1 MRTRMTT
8 RRWEI
13 SVRVAFSSSPS
24 SSSSFA
30 AVEYIIKRRR
40 RPRDRL
46 SLSSLWSY
54 RLKRRRRRRRR
65 TRRRG
70 EQSVRDNATHLK
82 EQTTTTTTTTTTNAF
97 FYHPREKI
105 LFHSLSYLFTLY
117 SNIILSLSLSYSV
130 CCLRRVALVRTTCV
144 RVNTDRRD
152 SHARETEREFWGND
166 ERPDWRE
173 RVEFKNDEREKLE
186 KKISPFF

>member
-13 SVRVAFSSSPS
+13 SVRVDFSSSPS

-30 AVEYIIKRRR
+30 AVEYSAFIKSRR
-40 RPRDRL
+40 RPRDRF

-54 RLKRRRRRRRR
+54 RLKRRRRRRR

-82 EQTTTTTTTTTTNAF
+82 EQTTTQQMRFLPPLLARRFYSTLSLLSLLSTLNA
-97 FYHPREKI
+97 
-105 LFHSLSYLFTLY
+105 
-117 SNIILSLSLSYSV
+117 LSLSLTP
-130 CCLRRVALVRTTCV
+130 CICLRRVAIVRTTCV
-144 RVNTDRRD
+144 CVNTDRRD
-152 SHARETEREFWGND
+152 SHTREMMTESSLRETTRDLTRESW
-166 ERPDWRE
+166 
-173 RVEFKNDEREKLE
+173 
-186 KKISPFF
+186 I

>member
-1 MRTRMTT
+1 MMRTRMTT

-54 RLKRRRRRRRR
+54 RLKRRRRRRR

-82 EQTTTTTTTTTTNAF
+82 EQTTTTTTTTTNAF

-166 ERPDWRE
+166 ERE
-173 RVEFKNDEREKLE
+173 REREKLE
-186 KKISPFF
+186 KISPFF

>member
-1 MRTRMTT
+1 MMRTRMTT

-54 RLKRRRRRRRR
+54 RLKRRRRRRR

-70 EQSVRDNATHLK
+70 EQSVRDNATHVK
-82 EQTTTTTTTTTTNAF
+82 EQTTTNAF
-97 FYHPREKI
+97 FTVHP
-105 LFHSLSYLFTLY
+105 SLQEDF
-117 SNIILSLSLSYSV
+117 IPLSLSLSYSV

-173 RVEFKNDEREKLE
+173 RVKFE
-186 KKISPFF
+186 KISPFF

>member
-54 RLKRRRRRRRR
+54 RLKRRRRRRR

-82 EQTTTTTTTTTTNAF
+82 EQTKQMRFLPPKLARR
-97 FYHPREKI
+97 FYST
-105 LFHSLSYLFTLY
+105 LSLLSFLSLLSLLSALNT
-117 SNIILSLSLSYSV
+117 LSLSLSLLV
-130 CCLRRVALVRTTCV
+130 CNSCLRLSSSCAYHLCV
-144 RVNTDRRD
+144 RVNTEETHTRERR
-152 SHARETEREFWGND
+152 TREFWGND
-166 ERPDWRE
+166 ERPETRE
-173 RVEFKNDEREKLE
+173 TWIWDLRRET
-186 KKISPFF
+186 